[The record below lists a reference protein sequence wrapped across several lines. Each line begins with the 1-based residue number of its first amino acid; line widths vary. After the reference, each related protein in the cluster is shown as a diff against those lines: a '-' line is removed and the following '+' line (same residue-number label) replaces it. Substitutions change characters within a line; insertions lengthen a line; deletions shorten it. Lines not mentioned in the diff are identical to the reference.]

1 MSSAVGNASA
11 AMQEPKA
18 VERQRPNGTTCEEP
32 VASSS
37 GRAFHQK
44 AQNTPRPYINRLHI
58 RDFALV
64 ADETVELRPG
74 LNVVTGESGAGKSV
88 LVTALGQLLGFPAS
102 DNCIRPPASCASVEG
117 SMHLP
122 GSSVRSVQALLSRLG
137 LPARILARAEN
148 EDQELIVKR
157 EIVVADKGVRSRCFV
172 NGVSTSL
179 RVLKE
184 LGAALVDVNGQHA
197 AQTLRDPDTQLA
209 LLDRI
214 AGTGEAMAR
223 YGQKL
228 EELRGLAQQ
237 LTAIDALGSEQQR
250 EQLQALVDQV
260 KEAEVEAGE
269 EMALRQRLR
278 QMEARQ
284 ASVQR
289 CGIART
295 GLVGDDGSGGVQEG
309 LRSVQTQLNAVLGEE
324 EAYAAVRAGSKDED
338 ESSLNE
344 EEDAREGVALMGG
357 ALEELEQARDLLTSL
372 EQKVAQY
379 AQRFRFLQLEHD
391 EVSQRLEMLDR
402 LFKQHD
408 CSSSDA
414 LLEVAA
420 KAEADLDRWFQL
432 EGRREELESRLRRMK
447 QELAAEGTALSKQRR
462 AAAGRLR
469 VAVESCLA
477 DLAMAGSRFDVR
489 ISWEPSPKGLLVPG
503 ELAGEVYEEGNQGYR
518 VRRSG
523 LDAVEFL
530 LAAGPA
536 EQLRPLGAVAS
547 GGESARV
554 MFALKA
560 APALVLAAA
569 SDNQNASQEGA
580 GGGDLQSQG
589 EFGTDGASVMIL
601 DELDSGVGSRLG
613 GPVGQ
618 MLRRMSASSSTS
630 AAAQIICV
638 SHLPQVAA
646 QAEHH
651 VVVRKAVDA
660 DGRALTRFAVL
671 TEEAERAEEVGA
683 MLGLGTTEALQMLQA
698 ASA

>member
-1 MSSAVGNASA
+1 MPA
-11 AMQEPKA
+11 
-18 VERQRPNGTTCEEP
+18 
-32 VASSS
+32 
-37 GRAFHQK
+37 
-44 AQNTPRPYINRLHI
+44 PRSQTSC

-88 LVTALGQLLGFPAS
+88 LVTALGQLLGFPAI
-102 DNCIRPPASCASVEG
+102 DNCIRPPASCASIEG
-117 SMHLP
+117 SVHLP
-122 GSSVRSVQALLSRLG
+122 GASVRSVQALLSRLG
-137 LPARILARAEN
+137 LPARILAGAEN
-148 EDQELIVKR
+148 GDQELILKR
-157 EIVVADKGVRSRCFV
+157 EIVVADKGVRSRCSV

-214 AGTGEAMAR
+214 AGTGEAVAR
-223 YGQKL
+223 YGLKL
-228 EELRGLAQQ
+228 EELRGLVQQ
-237 LTAIDALGSEQQR
+237 LAAIDALGSEQQR
-250 EQLQALVDQV
+250 DQLQALVDQV
-260 KEAEVEAGE
+260 REAEVEAGE
-269 EMALRQRLR
+269 EVALRQRLR

-309 LRSVQTQLNAVLGEE
+309 LRSVQTQLNAVLGDE

-344 EEDAREGVALMGG
+344 EEDAREGVALMEG
-357 ALEELEQARDLLTSL
+357 ALEELEQARDLLTSM
-372 EQKVAQY
+372 EQKVAEY
-379 AQRFRFLQLEHD
+379 AKRFHFLQLEHD
-391 EVSQRLEMLDR
+391 EVSQRLAMLDR

-414 LLEVAA
+414 LLGLAA
-420 KAEADLDRWFQL
+420 KAEADLDRWFQM
-432 EGRREELESRLRRMK
+432 EGQREELESRLRRMK

-462 AAAGRLR
+462 AAAGQLR
-469 VAVESCLA
+469 VAVEGCLA

-489 ISWEPSPKGLLVPG
+489 IGWEPYPKGLLVPG
-503 ELAGEVYEEGNQGYR
+503 ELAGEVYEEGNQGYK

-536 EQLRPLGAVAS
+536 EPLRPLGAVAS

-560 APALVLAAA
+560 APALALAAA
-569 SDNQNASQEGA
+569 SAGDNQNVSEVVAA
-580 GGGDLQSQG
+580 GGELQSQG
-589 EFGTDGASVMIL
+589 EFGMDGASVMIL

-618 MLRRMSASSSTS
+618 MLRRMSASNSTS

-651 VVVRKAVDA
+651 IVVRKAVDA
-660 DGRALTRFAVL
+660 GGRALTRFAVL